1 MTAHL
6 STPYLR
12 DMGAKAA
19 DLVASSLTPAAAAY
33 LNQPVDHLA
42 SLPWPFADD
51 VTSFRYTVNV
61 DPARVPRPTRAG
73 EWGRHI
79 VDLGGADY
87 PVNMAERRHVLDT
100 DPQRVKVRPGMELAC
115 WDLLIYY
122 LRDLAQSYPDLL
134 STAPCCT
141 WTRTA
146 ITFIGATTFS
156 EPISISSS
164 AIPARCPVVR
174 CSSWPPK
181 SPTICYWSSN
191 ATGGCTSTRVR

>member
-61 DPARVPRPTRAG
+61 DPARCPGRRGPENGAG
-73 EWGRHI
+73 
-79 VDLGGADY
+79 
-87 PVNMAERRHVLDT
+87 T
-100 DPQRVKVRPGMELAC
+100 
-115 WDLLIYY
+115 
-122 LRDLAQSYPDLL
+122 S
-134 STAPCCT
+134 
-141 WTRTA
+141 
-146 ITFIGATTFS
+146 
-156 EPISISSS
+156 SIS
-164 AIPARCPVVR
+164 AARIIR
-174 CSSWPPK
+174 
-181 SPTICYWSSN
+181 
-191 ATGGCTSTRVR
+191 